1 MENSLSTFVGNDE
14 AGIYTSLPTETAE
27 DKMRLFQVSTTSER
41 LGNHIGETIS
51 VTDVYMETVD
61 VVNRETGELE
71 KAARIIFI
79 TEDGDSYACVSLGV
93 LSCVKRIF
101 AFIGPAPWNPPLKVK
116 ITQRNVGD
124 KKRVLHLEPV
134 I

>member
-1 MENSLSTFVGNDE
+1 MENTLSTFVGNDE
-14 AGIYTSLPTETAE
+14 SGIYTSLPTETTE
-27 DKMRLFQVSTTSER
+27 DKMHLFQVSTTSER
-41 LGNHIGETIS
+41 LGDHIGEVIS

-61 VVNRETGELE
+61 VAKRDTGDLE
-71 KAARIIFI
+71 KAVRIIFI
-79 TEDGDSYACVSLGV
+79 TEDGEAYACVSLGV

-124 KKRVLHLEPV
+124 KKRILHLEPIV
-134 I
+134 